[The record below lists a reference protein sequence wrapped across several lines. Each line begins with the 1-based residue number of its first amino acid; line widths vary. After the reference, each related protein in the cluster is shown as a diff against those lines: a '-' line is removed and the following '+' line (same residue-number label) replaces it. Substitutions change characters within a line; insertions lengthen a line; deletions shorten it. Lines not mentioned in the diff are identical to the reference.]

1 MTLHRFVIVAVMAT
15 SGVAHAWPEP
25 APQPVPEP
33 VPEPAP
39 EPPAP
44 APDPVGPIP
53 TPAELAARI
62 DELEQQAGNA
72 EVVEQNVE
80 TLSETVDKL
89 VPLRRFLTIYID
101 VGWFHVG
108 GNGAGVRSDV
118 GHRNIRDYD
127 DIPADWV
134 LVGDPLSTAINSR
147 GEPADIGAA
156 RAIATDTVNSDG
168 NPSFIVNALGLAI
181 GRTVGRGIS
190 IAGLV
195 ELLPRPGPDLLD
207 VGLAHIDYRPSRQV
221 DLVLSAGKI
230 DSVLGVE
237 YRAQDAPRRLTVTPS
252 LLCRYTCGR
261 PFGVQGRL
269 TRGRLLAS
277 LSVTNG
283 DNFNERFEIDE
294 QTGYHLVPTAAA
306 HLQWILPVGQGLEVG
321 VSAAAGPQDGQSA
334 SHVHQWHYGFDLRLR
349 DLRGVD
355 VYAEFVQGK
364 QQGSSA
370 GAAHAAD
377 AMRVPS
383 PVAHCGIAQ
392 CLTYKAAYVLASK
405 RVTWWLTPYARVDWR
420 DARHQRGIDF
430 LYVTRALRATAGV
443 HAEMTSRIIAK
454 VEYTANV
461 ELGTPQFP
469 NNVLTTS
476 VVVSTD

>member
-1 MTLHRFVIVAVMAT
+1 MRRLVIVVVMAA
-15 SGVAHAWPEP
+15 SGVAHAWPR
-25 APQPVPEP
+25 
-33 VPEPAP
+33 PAP
-39 EPPAP
+39 EPPTPEPEP
-44 APDPVGPIP
+44 AAIDPVP

-62 DELEQQAGNA
+62 DELEHQAQHA
-72 EVVEQNVE
+72 EVVEQRVE
-80 TLSETVDKL
+80 ALSDTVGPL
-89 VPLRRFLTIYID
+89 VYLRRFLTIYVD
-101 VGWFHVG
+101 VGWFSVG

-118 GHRNIRDYD
+118 GHRYIRDYD
-127 DIPADWV
+127 DIPAEWV
-134 LVGDPLSTAINSR
+134 LVGDPLSTAINAR

-156 RAIATDTVNSDG
+156 RAIKTDTVNSDG
-168 NPSFIVNALGLAI
+168 NPSFIVNAIGLAI
-181 GRTVGRGIS
+181 GRNVGHGIS

-195 ELLPRPGPDLLD
+195 EFLPRPGPD
-207 VGLAHIDYRPSRQV
+207 GIEIELAQVEYRPSRTI
-221 DLVLSAGKI
+221 DLVLAAGKI

-261 PFGVQGRL
+261 PYGVQGRL
-269 TRGRLLAS
+269 TRGRLQAALS
-277 LSVTNG
+277 LTNG
-283 DNFNERFEIDE
+283 DNFNERFEVDAQI
-294 QTGYHLVPTAAA
+294 GYHRVPTAAA
-306 HLQWILPVGQGLEVG
+306 HLQWMLPVGHGLEVG
-321 VSAAAGPQDGQSA
+321 FSAAVGPQDGQSA
-334 SHVHQWHYGFDLRLR
+334 AHVHQWHYGFDLRLR
-349 DLRGVD
+349 DLHGVD

-370 GAAHAAD
+370 GAAHVAD
-377 AMRVPS
+377 AMMVES

-405 RVTWWLTPYARVDWR
+405 RVTPWITPYARVDWR

-430 LYVTRALRATAGV
+430 LYVTRTLRTTVGAQLA
-443 HAEMTSRIIAK
+443 MTSRIIAK
-454 VEYTANV
+454 VEYTENV